1 MCDDAEVAYMIELQS
16 RLGGDEDGG
25 ELVVTLESSDR
36 RHADKTK
43 SRAGECAAR
52 ANVLRVTI

>member
-1 MCDDAEVAYMIELQS
+1 MIDMCDDAEIAYMIELQS
-16 RLGGDEDGG
+16 RLGGDEDGR

-43 SRAGECAAR
+43 EPRR
-52 ANVLRVTI
+52 